1 MIYSVGDMVVVKVN
15 GVYKVGTISLRKK
28 LKRGWVYFVNLEDGK
43 SIDECSVNKEL
54 SHCHIIRGL
63 TKTLNNDN

>member
-15 GVYKVGTISLRKK
+15 GAYLVGAIYLRKK
-28 LKRGWVYFVNLEDGK
+28 LKRGWVYSVNLENGK

>member
-15 GVYKVGTISLRKK
+15 GAYQVGTIYLRKK
-28 LKRGWVYFVNLEDGK
+28 LKRGWVYSVNLENGK